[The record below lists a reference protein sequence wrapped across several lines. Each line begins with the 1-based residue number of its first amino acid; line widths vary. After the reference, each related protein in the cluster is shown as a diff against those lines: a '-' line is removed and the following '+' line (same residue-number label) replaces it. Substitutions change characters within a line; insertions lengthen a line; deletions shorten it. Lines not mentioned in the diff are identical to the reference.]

1 MRVERGGTTGVL
13 DRRAG
18 EKRGERER
26 LVHVETR
33 KHTQESGLATQK
45 TRVEQKTGNESTS
58 IRILIRRTSMYIN
71 EYKQTNQTVATNQAG
86 KTDADAYSPTH
97 TGDTMEVLPE
107 AHGRST
113 EQHEPP
119 EDLQKE
125 SYGERQRRSVRLRSD
140 NTSSLPTRDPL
151 SHRLPLFYSSRR
163 EAVCHHLHHINSLSF
178 RTEIPLDSLPTEYY
192 YLGFDFCT
200 YLSTLYNKVHAH
212 V

>member
-1 MRVERGGTTGVL
+1 MGPPGSWTEEQVR
-13 DRRAG
+13 
-18 EKRGERER
+18 KRGKRER
-26 LVHVETR
+26 LAHVWTK
-33 KHTQESGLATQK
+33 KHTGKAARQ
-45 TRVEQKTGNESTS
+45 
-58 IRILIRRTSMYIN
+58 RRGHKWSRRQSKEHEYMYMN
-71 EYKQTNQTVATNQAG
+71 MGMQTNQTVTTDQAG
-86 KTDADAYSPTH
+86 ETDADAYSPTH

-200 YLSTLYNKVHAH
+200 YLSTLYNKVRAH